1 MKIRR
6 LKLILN
12 EYKKCKNYLTSS
24 MVELNVVGSNTSI
37 NRVNEKLKSFDD
49 WSAITIDERQNI
61 LIDLSR
67 YVWKIETL

>member
-1 MKIRR
+1 
-6 LKLILN
+6 
-12 EYKKCKNYLTSS
+12 